1 MVDNTLAAQVR
12 PFQMPDL
19 GQIYGNIQNIQ
30 MNRMRMAEAQ
40 ETAQERN
47 ALRTLAASGVDPY
60 STEGLAQL
68 RRVAPTLA
76 PQYAQAAS
84 QQALQ
89 QAQTRRYQ
97 TQAQTDQIKVARDLL
112 SGVSNQAQWDAW
124 RRSTVAALPEY
135 ADAIPTQF
143 SMDNVRRVA
152 EGAEGLVRRL
162 SERPPAPV
170 SVSPGSSLVDPRTG
184 RVIFAAPER
193 PQDPARERRI
203 TDLMTTFGVDRA
215 TALGVVDGILRLDTD
230 PVSGQPRSNNLF
242 TGQSRPL
249 NMMAP
254 AAAAPAAAPTA
265 PPTAPPAAPP
275 AAAPA
280 TPAAAPAAPRQTLY
294 EMAGTPFTT
303 GAAPAAA
310 AAAQGVLGQ
319 VGANVV
325 SPEFTERRQ
334 AFGNAQGELIRSL
347 AINPRFPVAE
357 MERIRREINIEPSVT
372 TDPQT
377 LQARMRSIDSSL
389 RTRLANEERAAGDT
403 SLPVETRR
411 NAATAANDIRNFLEV
426 LGAPQAGAPT
436 RPPAA
441 SRGQPA
447 QNAAPPV
454 PRGVNLPQAE
464 WGRLWGAM
472 TAEERALWQN

>member
-1 MVDNTLAAQVR
+1 
-12 PFQMPDL
+12 
-19 GQIYGNIQNIQ
+19 
-30 MNRMRMAEAQ
+30 
-40 ETAQERN
+40 
-47 ALRTLAASGVDPY
+47 
-60 STEGLAQL
+60 
-68 RRVAPTLA
+68 
-76 PQYAQAAS
+76 
-84 QQALQ
+84 
-89 QAQTRRYQ
+89 
-97 TQAQTDQIKVARDLL
+97 
-112 SGVSNQAQWDAW
+112 
-124 RRSTVAALPEY
+124 
-135 ADAIPTQF
+135 
-143 SMDNVRRVA
+143 
-152 EGAEGLVRRL
+152 
-162 SERPPAPV
+162 
-170 SVSPGSSLVDPRTG
+170 
-184 RVIFAAPER
+184 
-193 PQDPARERRI
+193 
-203 TDLMTTFGVDRA
+203 MTTFGVDRA
-215 TALGVVDGILRLDTD
+215 TALGVVDGVLRLDTD

-254 AAAAPAAAPTA
+254 TAAAPAAA
-265 PPTAPPAAPP
+265 PTAPPAAPP

-294 EMAGTPFTT
+294 EMAETPFTT

-377 LQARMRSIDSSL
+377 LRARMRSIDSSL

-411 NAATAANDIRNFLEV
+411 NAATAANDIRNFLDV
-426 LGAPQAGAPT
+426 LGVPQSGAPP

-441 SRGQPA
+441 ARNQPA
-447 QNAAPPV
+447 PAAPPPV
-454 PRGVNLPQAE
+454 PAGVNMPQAE
-464 WGRLWGAM
+464 WSRLWGVM
-472 TAEERALWQN
+472 SPQERALWQN